1 MLCKP
6 CVHVVNTSS
15 MDTVVHED
23 NVQHCVQSL
32 GEHHTGSIRVLT
44 QHIPDTTYTLFT

>member
-1 MLCKP
+1 MSYMLCKP

-32 GEHHTGSIRVLT
+32 GEHHTGSILCVN
-44 QHIPDTTYTLFT
+44 ITYT